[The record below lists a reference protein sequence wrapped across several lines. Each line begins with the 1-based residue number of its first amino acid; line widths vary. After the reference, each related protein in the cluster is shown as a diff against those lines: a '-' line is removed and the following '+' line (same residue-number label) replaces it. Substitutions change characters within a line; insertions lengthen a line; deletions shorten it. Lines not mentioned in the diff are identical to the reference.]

1 MGHYCSDRAIVAA
14 VQNLAQMF
22 GLKTVAEYVET
33 QELVSQLR
41 EIGVDYGQGYAFHC
55 PEPLQPQTAVTS
67 HESRQPVP
75 VVSGLAT
82 G

>member
-1 MGHYCSDRAIVAA
+1 MGLDRSDRAIVAA

-41 EIGVDYGQGYAFHC
+41 EIGVDYGQGYAFH
-55 PEPLQPQTAVTS
+55 
-67 HESRQPVP
+67 
-75 VVSGLAT
+75 
-82 G
+82 